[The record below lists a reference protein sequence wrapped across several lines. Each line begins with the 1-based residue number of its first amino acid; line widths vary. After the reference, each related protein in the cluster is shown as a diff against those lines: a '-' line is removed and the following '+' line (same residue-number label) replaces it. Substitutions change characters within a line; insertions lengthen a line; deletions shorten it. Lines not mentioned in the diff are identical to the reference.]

1 MPYVRYMDM
10 MVEAS
15 APLPPAKYWEH
26 HDCPWTPLRKP
37 VAECNVA
44 ILGSAGVHMKS
55 APPFEGANDWSYRLV
70 SSDTA
75 VDDLTLSHPAPIA
88 GPGREDLE
96 VVFPLQR
103 FRELEA
109 DGTIGCLADDH
120 PSIIGTVKIY
130 DKWAKETAPAIAK
143 ELLRQKVDLLCLF
156 PL

>member
-88 GPGREDLE
+88 GPISMPSVRA
-96 VVFPLQR
+96 VAIIRMPLCSC
-103 FRELEA
+103 A
-109 DGTIGCLADDH
+109 GSTN
-120 PSIIGTVKIY
+120 S
-130 DKWAKETAPAIAK
+130 
-143 ELLRQKVDLLCLF
+143 
-156 PL
+156 